1 CLGKTRSEAAC
12 VDDLAACDD
21 KAHRRRTLLSVSDS
35 LRLRKERPV
44 TGADEQPRNQL
55 VPFGVRMRV
64 ILCEQRA
71 SVAVALRAV
80 KRVIRVDADSVV
92 LPRQLTGDG
101 GVSVVERFD
110 DRVGGARND
119 RIPNG
124 IVVVVRYT
132 QNRRSA
138 CAEGGDRLQDRIELA
153 T

>member
-1 CLGKTRSEAAC
+1 
-12 VDDLAACDD
+12 
-21 KAHRRRTLLSVSDS
+21 
-35 LRLRKERPV
+35 
-44 TGADEQPRNQL
+44 
-55 VPFGVRMRV
+55 MRV

-80 KRVIRVDADSVV
+80 ERVIRVDADSVV

-101 GVSVVERFD
+101 GVSVVTRLD
-110 DRVGGARND
+110 DRVGEARND

-138 CAEGGDRLQDRIELA
+138 CAVGDDRLQDRIEIA
-153 T
+153 AEERCDRVDTARAV